1 MPKSLTRALLT
12 LLAITGLAFGQGTGV
27 LAGTTG
33 GIQGTVTNA
42 SGSPVANV
50 QVSVVAPSYSS
61 KTVTGSN
68 GFFFI
73 DWVPPDT
80 YTVTFSASGFSAAS
94 VFGITVNQDQTIA
107 LNHTLSG
114 EVKTLGKQTVRGTTS
129 LVQPKTTVNQYTVNS
144 QAIQNI
150 TGTPQNISETAVL
163 NTLPGI
169 TTDSGGY
176 PVIRGGAQNEEGYEL
191 DGIDATDPLTG
202 QFINSL
208 SLVGDSRIVLSTGGY
223 DVSNGNTNAGVINSV
238 IKRGAYPG
246 AGQTTATMNFQ
257 NFDHRLAAEYGNS
270 TPDNRFSYFMGFNS
284 IRLYQVYGDRTTF
297 LPRLIGAV
305 GDETGN
311 VNVMNLFY
319 RWGESNANELQ
330 YLGESGASLF
340 DENYGINTGITPY
353 ASNNILVNNTLGS
366 VITDATQ
373 LFPGQVGLNQFTDYP
388 DHENNQHSLQ
398 KLNYRRTLSPASY
411 AEFRITR
418 TDEADRF
425 IIPWGGG
432 AFGDGF
438 EYNTSAN
445 IGLGIDYE
453 NQLSSKHQ
461 VAFGADTIS
470 TKADYYQGVP
480 SQAAFVFGNELCYV
494 TSINI
499 AFGCDPTSPNPQQFL
514 PKIPALNLQ
523 TNDPLHRGDLWLRDQ
538 WSPSDKIQATLG
550 LRYDQEI
557 LDIPSNAA
565 QFNYSFVTENFTDPV
580 SGTVSQIV
588 KQLPGPAINS
598 DVTRPNQLSPRVALT
613 YKLND
618 ANILRFSYGKN
629 IEFTP
634 FTNIEAKSG
643 ISTKLAGCSIA
654 SGCFIPL
661 PGGPG
666 ALVTGQTT
674 PSNNITNLY
683 QQAIGDYN
691 SNFFAQYTPVKPQR
705 ATNYDMS
712 FTHEFANNVELRIT
726 PYYRKGVD
734 YVVANTPLLFTLPD
748 GTSIFGSPR
757 EQNAGTNVNTGV
769 ELDIQKFTSFGLGG
783 TLSATYDNTLANYNS
798 DFFPSTNNAALA
810 LNHFFHV
817 SYVAPVVATLNLT
830 EDTRNGWHFSALM
843 PFESGYRY
851 GVGKKTFVFQPLGPN
866 GGLVP
871 VEVLNTD
878 LAAAS
883 LGQNQFQSA
892 YYFTDPSNPGTILHP
907 NITGS
912 RGTSDGDDPGTLKGP
927 PRFFLTDVSIAHDI
941 GRGPTGMQVGIRGTN
956 LIGNY
961 TNTVVGTNSRYRNNG
976 LGGYGPTS
984 GTNLVLP
991 TEEPY
996 QFPRSP
1002 FPYENEP
1009 TGPARLY
1016 TLFFSIKY

>member
-12 LLAITGLAFGQGTGV
+12 LLVFSGLAFGQGTGV

-50 QVSVVAPSYSS
+50 QISAVAPSYSV

-68 GFFFI
+68 GFYALTGL
-73 DWVPPDT
+73 PPDT
-80 YTVTFSASGFSAAS
+80 YTVTFTAPGFAAT
-94 VFGITVNQDQTIA
+94 VVAGITVSQDQTYS
-107 LNHTLSG
+107 LNHTLVVD
-114 EVKTLGKQTVRGTTS
+114 VKTLGRTVVRGTTS
-129 LVQPKTTVNQYTVNS
+129 LLQPKATVDQYTVTS
-144 QAIQNI
+144 QSIQNI

-169 TTDSGGY
+169 TTDSSGY

-208 SLVGDSRIVLSTGGY
+208 SLVGDSRIVVSTGGY

-246 AGQTTATMNFQ
+246 NGQTTATMNFQ
-257 NFDHRLAAEYGNS
+257 NFDHRLAAEWGNA
-270 TPDNRFSYFMGFNS
+270 TPDNRFSYFFGFNA
-284 IRLYQVYGDRTTF
+284 IREYAVYGDRTTF
-297 LPRLIGAV
+297 LPRLV
-305 GDETGN
+305 GNVGNETGN

-319 RWGESNANELQ
+319 RWGDNNANELQ

-340 DENYGINTGITPY
+340 DENYLINPAITPY
-353 ASNNILVNNTLGS
+353 ASNNILVNATLGS

-373 LFPGQVGLNQFTDYP
+373 LFPGQKALTQFTDYP
-388 DHENNQHSLQ
+388 DHETNQHSLQ
-398 KLNYRRTLSPASY
+398 KINFRRTLSPSSF
-411 AEFRITR
+411 AEVRLTR
-418 TDEADRF
+418 TDESDNF

-445 IGLGIDYE
+445 IGVGMDYE
-453 NQLSSKHQ
+453 NQLSNKHQ
-461 VAFGADTIS
+461 LSFGADTIS
-470 TKADYYQGVP
+470 TKAGYFQGVP

-494 TSINI
+494 TPINT
-499 AFGCDPTSPNPQQFL
+499 AFGCPPTEAFL
-514 PKIPALNLQ
+514 PQIPALNFVV
-523 TNDPLHRGDLWLRDQ
+523 NDPLHRSDLWVKDA
-538 WSPSDKIQATLG
+538 WSPSDKLQATIG
-550 LRYDQEI
+550 LRYDQEN

-565 QFNYSFVTENFTDPV
+565 QQDYSFTNIAFVDPSNPAIVTN
-580 SGTVSQIV
+580 IV
-588 KQLPGPAINS
+588 KQLPGPAITS
-598 DVTRPNQLSPRVALT
+598 AVTRPNQLSPRVALT
-613 YKLND
+613 YNLDPSNT
-618 ANILRFSYGKN
+618 LRFSYGKN

-634 FTNIEAKSG
+634 FTNVEAKSA
-643 ISTKLAGCSIA
+643 ISTSLAGCSIA
-654 SGCFIPL
+654 SGCFQPL
-661 PGGPG
+661 SGGPG
-666 ALVTGQTT
+666 NLAPGQTT

-705 ATNYDMS
+705 ATNYDAS
-712 FTHEFANNVELRIT
+712 WTHEFPANVELRIT

-757 EQNAGTNVNTGV
+757 EQNAGVNESTGV
-769 ELDIQKFTSFGLGG
+769 EVDLQKLASSGFTG

-817 SYVAPVVATLNLT
+817 SYVAPLVATLDVAY
-830 EDTRNGWHFSALM
+830 DTHNGWHFSALM
-843 PFESGYRY
+843 PYESGYRY
-851 GVGKKTFVFQPLGPN
+851 GVGKKTFVFQPIGPN
-866 GGLVP
+866 GALVP

-878 LAAAS
+878 LAATS
-883 LGQNQFQSA
+883 LGQNANQSA

-912 RGTSDGDDPGTLKGP
+912 RGTPDGDDPGTLKGP
-927 PRFFLTDVSIAHDI
+927 PHMYLTDVAIAHDV
-941 GRGPTGMQVGIRGTN
+941 GRGPTGMQIGIRGTN
-956 LIGNY
+956 LFGNY

-984 GTNLVLP
+984 GTNLILP

-996 QFPRSP
+996 EFPRSP

-1016 TLFFSIKY
+1016 TFFVSVKY

>member
-50 QVSVVAPSYSS
+50 QVSVVAPSYSN

-68 GFFFI
+68 GFYALAGL
-73 DWVPPDT
+73 PPDT
-80 YTVTFSASGFSAAS
+80 YTVTFTANGFAAAS
-94 VFGITVNQDQTIA
+94 VFGITINQDQTYA
-107 LNHTLSG
+107 LNHTLSA

-169 TTDSGGY
+169 TTDSSGY

-246 AGQTTATMNFQ
+246 AGQSTATMNFQ
-257 NFDHRLAAEYGNS
+257 NFDHRLAAEWGNA

-284 IRLYQVYGDRTTF
+284 IREYAVYGDRTTF
-297 LPRLIGAV
+297 EPRLIGAV

-311 VNVMNLFY
+311 VDVMNLFY
-319 RWGESNANELQ
+319 RWGENNSNELQ

-340 DENYGINTGITPY
+340 DENYGINPAITPY
-353 ASNNILVNNTLGS
+353 ASNNLAVLGS
-366 VITDATQ
+366 LGPVINAATQ

-398 KLNYRRTLSPASY
+398 KINYRRTISPSSF
-411 AEFRITR
+411 AEFRVTR
-418 TDEADRF
+418 TDEADNF
-425 IIPWGGG
+425 ILPWDGG
-432 AFGDGF
+432 AFADEF

-445 IGLGIDYE
+445 VGLGMDYE

-461 VAFGADTIS
+461 IAFGADTTS
-470 TKADYYQGVP
+470 TKADFYEGIP
-480 SQAAFVFGNELCYV
+480 SNAAFIFGNELCYV
-494 TSINI
+494 TPIN
-499 AFGCDPTSPNPQQFL
+499 QQLCGGPSSMDFL
-514 PKIPALNLQ
+514 PKVPALNLL
-523 TNDPLHRGDLWLRDQ
+523 TNDPIHRGDLWLRDQ
-538 WSPSDKIQATLG
+538 WAPSDKIQATIG

-565 QFNYSFVTENFTDPV
+565 QWNYSFATESFTDPV

-588 KQLPGPAINS
+588 KQIPGPAINS

-634 FTNIEAKSG
+634 FTNVEAKSA
-643 ISTKLAGCSIA
+643 INTSLAGCSIA
-654 SGCFIPL
+654 SGCFVPL

-691 SNFFAQYTPVKPQR
+691 TNFFAQYTPVRPQR

-712 FTHEFANNVELRIT
+712 FTHEFANNVEMRIT

-757 EQNAGTNVNTGV
+757 EQNAGTNENTGV
-769 ELDIQKFTSFGLGG
+769 ELDVQKFASFGLAG
-783 TLSATYDNTLANYNS
+783 TLSATYDNTLANYTS

-817 SYVAPVVATLNLT
+817 SYVAPLVATLNLT

-851 GVGKKTFVFQPLGPN
+851 GVGKKTFVFQPIGPN
-866 GGLVP
+866 GALVP

-878 LAAAS
+878 LAAES
-883 LGQNQFQSA
+883 LGENQFTSA

-912 RGTSDGDDPGTLKGP
+912 RGTADGDDPGTLKGP
-927 PRFFLTDVSIAHDI
+927 PRFYLTDVSIAHDV

-956 LIGNY
+956 LLGNY
-961 TNTVVGTNSRYRNNG
+961 TNTLVGTNSRYRNNG

-996 QFPRSP
+996 EFPRSP

-1016 TLFFSIKY
+1016 TFFVSIKY

>member
-12 LLAITGLAFGQGTGV
+12 LLVFSGLAFGQGTGV

-50 QVSVVAPSYSS
+50 QISAVAPSYSI

-68 GFFFI
+68 GFYALAGL
-73 DWVPPDT
+73 PPDT
-80 YTVTFSASGFSAAS
+80 YTVTFTAPGYSAVS
-94 VFGITVNQDQTIA
+94 VFGITVNQDQTVS
-107 LNHTLSG
+107 LSHTLTA
-114 EVKTLGKQTVRGTTS
+114 EVKILGKQTVRGTTS
-129 LVQPKTTVNQYTVNS
+129 LLQPKSTVDQYTVTS
-144 QAIQNI
+144 QNIQTI

-169 TTDSGGY
+169 TTDTGGY

-208 SLVGDSRIVLSTGGY
+208 SLVGDSRIVVSTGGY

-257 NFDHRLAAEYGNS
+257 NFDHRLAAEWGNA

-297 LPRLIGAV
+297 LPRLVGSV

-319 RWGESNANELQ
+319 RWGENNQNELQ

-340 DENYGINTGITPY
+340 DENYLINPATTPY
-353 ASNNILVNNTLGS
+353 ASNNTLVNNTLGS
-366 VITDATQ
+366 AIVAATP
-373 LFPGQVGLNQFTDYP
+373 LFPGQLALTQFTNYP

-398 KLNYRRTLSPASY
+398 KLNFRRTLSPSSF
-411 AEFRITR
+411 AEIRLTR
-418 TDEADRF
+418 TDEADKF

-445 IGLGIDYE
+445 IGLGLDYE
-453 NQLSSKHQ
+453 NQLSNKHQ
-461 VAFGADTIS
+461 IAFGADTIS
-470 TKADYYQGVP
+470 TKADYFQGVP

-494 TSINI
+494 TSLNA
-499 AFGCDPTSPNPQQFL
+499 AFGCPNPNNAFL
-514 PKIPALNLQ
+514 PLIPALNLQ
-523 TNDPLHRGDLWLRDQ
+523 TNDPLHRSDLWVKDA
-538 WSPSDKIQATLG
+538 WSPSDKIQATIG
-550 LRYDQEI
+550 LRYDQEN
-557 LDIPSNAA
+557 LDIPANAA
-565 QFNYSFVTENFTDPV
+565 QFNYSFVNETFTDPV
-580 SGTVSQIV
+580 SGTVSPIV
-588 KQLPGPAINS
+588 KQLPGPAITS
-598 DVTRPNQLSPRVALT
+598 AVTRPNQLSPRIALT
-613 YKLND
+613 YNLDPTNT
-618 ANILRFSYGKN
+618 LRFSYGKN

-634 FTNIEAKSG
+634 FTNVEAKSA
-643 ISTKLAGCSIA
+643 ISHSLAGCSIA
-654 SGCFIPL
+654 SGCFTPL
-661 PGGPG
+661 AGGPG

-705 ATNYDMS
+705 ATNYDAS
-712 FTHEFANNVELRIT
+712 WTHEFANNVEFRIT

-757 EQNAGTNVNTGV
+757 EQNAGVNENTGV
-769 ELDIQKFTSFGLGG
+769 ELDLQKFASFGLSG

-817 SYVAPVVATLNLT
+817 SYVAPVTATLNLAY
-830 EDTRNGWHFSALM
+830 DTRNGWHFSALM
-843 PFESGYRY
+843 PYESGYRY
-851 GVGKKTFVFQPLGPN
+851 GVGKKTFVFQPIGPN

-878 LAAAS
+878 LAAIS

-912 RGTSDGDDPGTLKGP
+912 RGTSDGADPGTLKGP
-927 PRFFLTDVSIAHDI
+927 PRFFLTDVSIAHDV
-941 GRGPTGMQVGIRGTN
+941 GRGATSMEIGVRGTN
-956 LIGNY
+956 LLGNY
-961 TNTVVGTNSRYRNNG
+961 TNSVVGTNSRYRNNG
-976 LGGYGPTS
+976 LGGFGPTS

-1009 TGPARLY
+1009 TGPARLF
-1016 TLFFSIKY
+1016 TLFVSVKY

>member
-1 MPKSLTRALLT
+1 
-12 LLAITGLAFGQGTGV
+12 
-27 LAGTTG
+27 
-33 GIQGTVTNA
+33 
-42 SGSPVANV
+42 
-50 QVSVVAPSYSS
+50 
-61 KTVTGSN
+61 
-68 GFFFI
+68 
-73 DWVPPDT
+73 
-80 YTVTFSASGFSAAS
+80 
-94 VFGITVNQDQTIA
+94 
-107 LNHTLSG
+107 
-114 EVKTLGKQTVRGTTS
+114 
-129 LVQPKTTVNQYTVNS
+129 
-144 QAIQNI
+144 
-150 TGTPQNISETAVL
+150 
-163 NTLPGI
+163 
-169 TTDSGGY
+169 
-176 PVIRGGAQNEEGYEL
+176 
-191 DGIDATDPLTG
+191 
-202 QFINSL
+202 
-208 SLVGDSRIVLSTGGY
+208 
-223 DVSNGNTNAGVINSV
+223 
-238 IKRGAYPG
+238 
-246 AGQTTATMNFQ
+246 
-257 NFDHRLAAEYGNS
+257 
-270 TPDNRFSYFMGFNS
+270 
-284 IRLYQVYGDRTTF
+284 VYGDRTTF
-297 LPRLIGAV
+297 EPRLIGAV

-319 RWGESNANELQ
+319 RWGQNNANELQ

-340 DENYGINTGITPY
+340 DENYGINPATTPY
-353 ASNNILVNNTLGS
+353 ASNNTLVLNTFGGRGGPPPNPGPGE
-366 VITDATQ
+366 IIMAATQ
-373 LFPGQVGLNQFTDYP
+373 LFPGQVGLNQFTNYP
-388 DHENNQHSLQ
+388 DHENNRHSLQ
-398 KLNYRRTLSPASY
+398 KLNLRHTITASSY
-411 AEFRITR
+411 AEVFVTR
-418 TDEADRF
+418 TDEADDF

-445 IGLGIDYE
+445 TGIGMDYE
-453 NQLSSKHQ
+453 NQLSSHHQ
-461 VAFGADTIS
+461 IALGAETIG
-470 TKADYYQGVP
+470 TKSDYFQGVP

-494 TSINI
+494 TSINTAI
-499 AFGCDPTSPNPQQFL
+499 GNPFGCTGAPNQSFL
-514 PKIPALNLQ
+514 PKIPALNLVV
-523 TNDPLHRGDLWLRDQ
+523 NDPLHRGDLWIKDA
-538 WSPSDKIQATLG
+538 WSPSDKIQATIG
-550 LRYDQEI
+550 LRYDQEN
-557 LDIPSNAA
+557 LDIPGNAA
-565 QFNYSFVTENFTDPV
+565 QFNYSLVGENFTDPV
-580 SGTVSQIV
+580 TGTVSRIV
-588 KQLPGPAINS
+588 KQLPGPAITS
-598 DVTRPNQLSPRVALT
+598 AVTRPNQLSPRVALT

-618 ANILRFSYGKN
+618 ANVLRFSYGKN

-634 FTNIEAKSG
+634 FTNVEAKSA
-643 ISTKLAGCSIA
+643 ISTGLANCNVA

-705 ATNYDMS
+705 ATNYDAS
-712 FTHEFANNVELRIT
+712 WTHEFTNNVELRIT

-757 EQNAGTNVNTGV
+757 EQNAGTNENTGV
-769 ELDIQKFTSFGLGG
+769 ELDIQKFASFGLSG

-817 SYVAPVVATLNLT
+817 SYVAPVVATLNLAY
-830 EDTRNGWHFSALM
+830 DTHNGWHFSALM
-843 PFESGYRY
+843 PYESGYRY
-851 GVGKKTFVFQPLGPN
+851 GVGKKTFVFQPLGKN

-878 LAAAS
+878 LAATS
-883 LGQNQFQSA
+883 LGQNAFQSA

-912 RGTSDGDDPGTLKGP
+912 RGTDDGADPGTLRGP

-941 GRGPTGMQVGIRGTN
+941 GRGATNMQVGIRGTN
-956 LIGNY
+956 LLGNY

-976 LGGYGPTS
+976 LGGFGPTS

-996 QFPRSP
+996 EFPRSP

-1016 TLFFSIKY
+1016 TLFVSMRY